1 MRVFPCLR
9 SIYCMRIDCFR
20 SKKKHW
26 NRSTPLH
33 SSWML
38 STSIVPPSLF
48 CSHTKL
54 KHMDDGII
62 CMSQCI
68 HVILCRT
75 HKLLMKAVSYSWIAN
90 QKAWRPQGGNEMSLG
105 VLDAKAVT
113 NGKERCSAASMFIVL
128 LTLQGFYL
136 WQLLG
141 HPQKVRICN
150 SNFSPGSSLWKVYKR
165 NDINWAGTITECW
178 VVMSVLNSLMIWLIW
193 K

>member
-1 MRVFPCLR
+1 
-9 SIYCMRIDCFR
+9 
-20 SKKKHW
+20 
-26 NRSTPLH
+26 
-33 SSWML
+33 
-38 STSIVPPSLF
+38 
-48 CSHTKL
+48 
-54 KHMDDGII
+54 MDDGII
-62 CMSQCI
+62 CVSQCI

-150 SNFSPGSSLWKVYKR
+150 SNFSPGSSLWKVYKH
-165 NDINWAGTITECW
+165 NDIQLGWNNHG
-178 VVMSVLNSLMIWLIW
+178 VVLGCDVCFEFIDDLIDLKVNSVLHREIELSVWLCRKW
-193 K
+193 TL